1 MSLQSIS
8 QIQIQNKDQLQSQKY
23 SNFTMATMLSTAEN
37 LVWRICKDDYETLE
51 FLIFEYSKLSGFVQ
65 NKLIFNN
72 YNSYNSGEK
81 KTIDSLINQFI
92 FQIENFAD
100 DYNEYVE
107 KYKNYNF
114 PINMPIDQIKKI
126 INNWIIALSYSKNG
140 QNYIKYFINLRNVFD
155 KEPIKSYEYEIRE
168 KYQNRPKTQNNIEF
182 IINEYFKA
190 MEEVQKKTADI
201 DNQNLELW
209 Q

>member
-8 QIQIQNKDQLQSQKY
+8 QIQIQNKDQLQAQKY

-37 LVWRICKDDYETLE
+37 LVWRICKNEYEIME
-51 FLIFEYSKLSGFVQ
+51 FLIFEYSKLNGFVQ

-81 KTIDSLINQFI
+81 KTIDSLVNQFI

-100 DYNEYVE
+100 DYNEYIG

-114 PINMPIDQIKKI
+114 PINMPKDTIKEI
-126 INNWIIALSYSKNG
+126 VNIWIIALSYSKIG
-140 QNYIKYFINLRNVFD
+140 ENYIKYFINLRNVLD
-155 KEPIKSYEYEIRE
+155 KEPIKYEIRE
-168 KYQNRPKTQNNIEF
+168 KYQNRPKIQNNIEF

-190 MEEVQKKTADI
+190 MEEVQKKTSDV